1 MSLAY
6 LKCYTY
12 EELAVLCKIMQVI
25 KLCFLHRLPWEILAV
40 LFMFS
45 KTVKTNCSSF
55 VYSVGKG

>member
-1 MSLAY
+1 MPLAY

-12 EELAVLCKIMQVI
+12 EELAVLCKIMQARFV
-25 KLCFLHRLPWEILAV
+25 HRLPWEILAV

-45 KTVKTNCSSF
+45 KTGKTNCSSF